1 LNYKIEISEKQ
12 KEALLKLTKNKNY
25 KESFKNI
32 LIKVNKEDGLGLYAK
47 DNIKK
52 DNVILSIPLE
62 GIITIDS
69 LFKK

>member
-1 LNYKIEISEKQ
+1 MNYKIEISEKQ

>member
-1 LNYKIEISEKQ
+1 M
-12 KEALLKLTKNKNY
+12 
-25 KESFKNI
+25 
-32 LIKVNKEDGLGLYAK
+32 NKEDGLGLYAK

-62 GIITIDS
+62 GIITIES